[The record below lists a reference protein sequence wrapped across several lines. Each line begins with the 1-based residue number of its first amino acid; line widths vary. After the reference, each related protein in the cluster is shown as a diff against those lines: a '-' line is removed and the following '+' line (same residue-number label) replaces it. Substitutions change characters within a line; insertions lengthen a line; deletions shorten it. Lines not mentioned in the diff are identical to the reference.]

1 MKKLILA
8 VGVICTTSAFAQT
21 FSDNFDSYTAG
32 SPMAQQSGGNWTT
45 WSNAPG
51 GTEDVPV
58 SNANAASMPNSI
70 YFSTSTQNGGPT
82 DLVKHFGVMNTGQF
96 SLQFNMFVET
106 GKAGYFNLQKTAT
119 LGQTWT
125 MDCFFQDNGTMA
137 MSNAQGLDFSAS
149 YPQNAWFNFRLD
161 VNFNTNVWEVFID
174 NVSAGTFANPI
185 NQVEAIDIFP
195 VDGNSPYSC
204 GYYIDDFQ
212 YTVTPYTLPS
222 LNGAAT
228 YVTTIEGAIAGAVA
242 TPKVTIRNLGTT
254 TINTAR
260 IDVDYNG
267 NNINTMLSSLNLAS
281 LASTTITMPSTFTFV
296 AGQQDMVATISQVNG
311 GGADGDAS
319 DDATTMTYDP
329 IIPAVGKMV
338 VVEEA
343 TGTWCQYCPRGAVY
357 MEMMSNKYPEF
368 FAGIAV
374 HNNDPMTVT
383 AYDAAM
389 GQLITGYPS
398 ALADRMSVVDP
409 SQIEQPFL
417 DRLVV
422 APTAFII
429 PGATWDSS
437 TRTLNVSISADFQSA
452 ANNNYKLA
460 VVLTE
465 DEVTGTTSAYNQSN
479 AFSGGSLGPMGGFES
494 LPNPV
499 PASQMVY
506 DHVARNLVPSFSGF
520 PNSFPATVNAGE
532 THTVNATFVLP
543 ASWDETK
550 INIIGMLINPAG
562 KIDNAGKA
570 TITEA
575 VANGF
580 VSGTD
585 MTVGIEE
592 LDQVD
597 ATLQVYPN
605 PATTSTTIALNLKSE
620 GNVVVTV
627 RDINGKV
634 MATRNYGLMNGAST
648 ITVPTAD
655 YAKGVYMVEVSVDAA
670 TSRKTLIIE

>member
-1 MKKLILA
+1 
-8 VGVICTTSAFAQT
+8 
-21 FSDNFDSYTAG
+21 
-32 SPMAQQSGGNWTT
+32 
-45 WSNAPG
+45 
-51 GTEDVPV
+51 
-58 SNANAASMPNSI
+58 MPNSI

-281 LASTTITMPSTFTFV
+281 LASTTITMPGTFTLV
-296 AGQQDMVATISQVNG
+296 AGQHDMVATISQVNG

-319 DDATTMTYDP
+319 DDATTMSYDP

-357 MEMMSNKYPEF
+357 MEMMSNKYPDF

-494 LPNPV
+494 LPIPV